1 MTNRPHPFVLQVAYD
16 QDELLGAR
24 WWHEGLQLAPI
35 DLADSSLGTDASRR
49 AALKVLAGLG
59 VGVVFA
65 GVAFRG
71 CAGNRPTR
79 YQSSTSSSNA
89 SSSPPLAATDAQ
101 RQYGLLYAAD
111 GAAFAWTDTVPND
124 ANGDPMVRDSLQQ
137 LAAELQPKIARWQPF
152 YVPTLASSLLAPDAT
167 ELRAKI
173 PFVNSAAMQS
183 AFVRGQALADVIAFA
198 EAPER
203 WLVVVDLPGPQ
214 SVAFAA
220 GLAKQAT
227 PVCMFGN
234 WPHPRGVVPAH
245 VTLAALLFHRPQL
258 AASPREGQLAAAL
271 VLDRD
276 RLLPYDNASD
286 RFDNRYVVQ
295 LPSATALRGIER
307 VLYVVPGGGAHGSG
321 EQELD
326 DLNETFVAWRSA
338 GITVRVVG
346 AADFQPGADEQ
357 AAAEQSTAKSV
368 AGSSSAPRQYWGGS
382 PGTHWW
388 LLHSLGSRPPVGAP
402 MEAPM
407 RRMIG
412 DGYEPR
418 RRPLGV
424 SGLAGIGRVRRPEDR
439 SGNSGSGGSSGGT
452 IRGSWGRSSGGG
464 SS

>member
-1 MTNRPHPFVLQVAYD
+1 MSSAKPPFVLQVAYD

-24 WWHEGLQLAPI
+24 WWHEGLRLQPLAS
-35 DLADSSLGTDASRR
+35 DSSLGTDASRR

-71 CAGNRPTR
+71 CSRTYSVPA
-79 YQSSTSSSNA
+79 SN
-89 SSSPPLAATDAQ
+89 SPPIAATDAQ

-111 GAAFAWTDTVPND
+111 GASFAWTDTVPTD
-124 ANGDPMVRDSLQQ
+124 ANGDPMDRALLPQ

-152 YVPTLASSLLAPDAT
+152 YLPTLASSLLAPDAT

-173 PFVNSAAMQS
+173 PFVNSPAMQN

-203 WLVVVDLPGPQ
+203 WLVVVDLPGPL

-220 GLAKQAT
+220 GLAKRAT

-245 VTLAALLFHRPQL
+245 VTLAALLFHLPQL
-258 AASPREGQLAAAL
+258 AASPREGALAAAF

-276 RLLPYDNASD
+276 RLHPYDNAAD
-286 RFDNRYVVQ
+286 RFDNRYVVS

-307 VLYVVPGGGAHGSG
+307 VLYVVPGGGQANA

-338 GITVRVVG
+338 GIIVRVVG
-346 AADFQPGADEQ
+346 AADFQPGNEPAGNND
-357 AAAEQSTAKSV
+357 AATAQPL
-368 AGSSSAPRQYWGGS
+368 AGSSQTQRHYWGGS
-382 PGTHWW
+382 PATHWW
-388 LLHSLGSRPPVGAP
+388 WLHSLGSRPPAGAP
-402 MEAPM
+402 MTAPV
-407 RRMIG
+407 RRMSG

-418 RRPLGV
+418 RRPIAS
-424 SGLAGIGRVRRPEDR
+424 SGIAGIGRVQSPEQRAGSR
-439 SGNSGSGGSSGGT
+439 SSSS
-452 IRGSWGRSSGGG
+452 GSWGRSSSGG

>member
-24 WWHEGLQLAPI
+24 WWHEGLQLSPV
-35 DLADSSLGTDASRR
+35 DLADSTPGTDASRR

-65 GVAFRG
+65 GIAFRG
-71 CAGNRPTR
+71 C
-79 YQSSTSSSNA
+79 SSGQRVPA
-89 SSSPPLAATDAQ
+89 SSSPPIAATDAQ

-111 GAAFAWTDTVPND
+111 GASFAWTDAVPND
-124 ANGDPMVRDSLQQ
+124 ANGDPMVRDSLQL

-152 YVPTLASSLLAPDAT
+152 YLPTLASSLLAGDAT
-167 ELRAKI
+167 ELRAKV
-173 PFVNSAAMQS
+173 PFVSSSAMQN

-198 EAPER
+198 EAPSS

-245 VTLAALLFHRPQL
+245 MTLAALLFHRPQL
-258 AASPREGQLAAAL
+258 AASPREGELAAAF

-276 RLLPYDNASD
+276 RLHPYDNASD

-295 LPSATALRGIER
+295 LPSAAALRGIER
-307 VLYVVPGGGAHGSG
+307 VLYVVPGGGAASGG

-346 AADFQPGADEQ
+346 AADFQPGNEPAGKGD
-357 AAAEQSTAKSV
+357 AAPAQPLAGSGQST
-368 AGSSSAPRQYWGGS
+368 RHYWGGS
-382 PGTHWW
+382 PATHWW

-402 MEAPM
+402 MQPPTQ
-407 RRMIG
+407 RMIG

-418 RRPLGV
+418 RRPLGT
-424 SGLAGIGRVRRPEDR
+424 SGFAGVGRVPRPEDR
-439 SGNSGSGGSSGGT
+439 GSSRSSTSG
-452 IRGSWGRSSGGG
+452 GSWGRSSSGG

>member
-1 MTNRPHPFVLQVAYD
+1 MTNRPHPFVLRVAYD

-24 WWHEGLQLAPI
+24 WWHEGLQLSPV
-35 DLADSSLGTDASRR
+35 DLADSTPGTDASRR

-71 CAGNRPTR
+71 CSGNRPTR
-79 YQSSTSSSNA
+79 YQASTDTP
-89 SSSPPLAATDAQ
+89 SSPPLAATDAQ

-111 GAAFAWTDTVPND
+111 GASFAWTDTVPND
-124 ANGDPMVRDSLQQ
+124 ANGDPMVRESLSQ

-152 YVPTLASSLLAPDAT
+152 YLPTLASSLLAPDAT

-173 PFVNSAAMQS
+173 PFVNSAAMQN

-198 EAPER
+198 ESPSS
-203 WLVVVDLPGPQ
+203 WLVVVDLPGPL

-245 VTLAALLFHRPQL
+245 MTLAALLFHRPQL
-258 AASPREGQLAAAL
+258 AASPREGQLAAAF
-271 VLDRD
+271 VLDRN
-276 RLLPYDNASD
+276 RLLAYVNDSD

-295 LPSATALRGIER
+295 LPSATSLRGIER
-307 VLYVVPGGGAHGSG
+307 VLYVVPGGGQASA

-346 AADFQPGADEQ
+346 AADFQPGDEPASKGD
-357 AAAEQSTAKSV
+357 AATAQPL
-368 AGSSSAPRQYWGGS
+368 AGNSQTPRHYWGGS
-382 PGTHWW
+382 PATHWW

-402 MEAPM
+402 MQAPTQ
-407 RRMIG
+407 RMIG

-418 RRPLGV
+418 RRPLGA
-424 SGLAGIGRVRRPEDR
+424 SGLAGVGRVQRPQSR
-439 SGNSGSGGSSGGT
+439 SQSSGSSSPRSSTSG
-452 IRGSWGRSSGGG
+452 GSWGRSSGGG

>member
-1 MTNRPHPFVLQVAYD
+1 MSDRTHPFVLQVAYD

-24 WWHEGLQLAPI
+24 WWHEGLQLQPV

-71 CAGNRPTR
+71 C
-79 YQSSTSSSNA
+79 SSVQHVPA
-89 SSSPPLAATDAQ
+89 SSAPPLAATDAQ

-111 GAAFAWTDTVPND
+111 GASFVWTDTVPND
-124 ANGDPMVRDSLQQ
+124 ANGDPMDRSSLQL

-152 YVPTLASSLLAPDAT
+152 YLPTLASSLLAPDAN

-173 PFVNSAAMQS
+173 PFVNSAAMQN

-203 WLVVVDLPGPQ
+203 WLVVVDLPGPL

-227 PVCMFGN
+227 PVCIFGN
-234 WPHPRGVVPAH
+234 WPHPLGVVPSH
-245 VTLAALLFHRPQL
+245 MTLAALLFHRPQL
-258 AASPREGQLAAAL
+258 AASPREGPLAAAF

-276 RLLPYDNASD
+276 RLNSYDNWAD

-295 LPSATALRGIER
+295 LPWATALQGIER
-307 VLYVVPGGGAHGSG
+307 VLYVAPGGGQEEG
-321 EQELD
+321 ERELD
-326 DLNETFVAWRSA
+326 DLNATFVTWRSA

-346 AADFQPGADEQ
+346 AADFQPDDEPADKG
-357 AAAEQSTAKSV
+357 AAATAQPVS
-368 AGSSSAPRQYWGGS
+368 GSSQAPRQYWGGS
-382 PGTHWW
+382 PRTHWW
-388 LLHSLGSRPPVGAP
+388 WLHSLGSRPPRNAP
-402 MEAPM
+402 MQAPTQ
-407 RRMIG
+407 RMIG

-418 RRPLGV
+418 LR
-424 SGLAGIGRVRRPEDR
+424 SIGRGRLDGVGRVPRPEDR
-439 SGNSGSGGSSGGT
+439 GSSRGSTSG
-452 IRGSWGRSSGGG
+452 GSWGRSSGGG

>member
-24 WWHEGLQLAPI
+24 WWHEGLQIQPV

-71 CAGNRPTR
+71 CSSHRPS
-79 YQSSTSSSNA
+79 YEASTST

-101 RQYGLLYAAD
+101 RQYGLLYAAG
-111 GAAFAWTDTVPND
+111 GASFAWTDTVPND
-124 ANGDPMVRDSLQQ
+124 ANGDPMVRDSLLL

-152 YVPTLASSLLAPDAT
+152 YVPTLASSLQAPDAT

-173 PFVNSAAMQS
+173 PFVNSAAMQN
-183 AFVRGQALADVIAFA
+183 AFVRGQALADVIAYA
-198 EAPER
+198 EAPAK

-234 WPHPRGVVPAH
+234 WPHPRGVVPSH
-245 VTLAALLFHRPQL
+245 MTLAALLFHRPQL
-258 AASPREGQLAAAL
+258 AASPREGELAAAL

-276 RLLPYDNASD
+276 RLHPYDNASD

-307 VLYVVPGGGAHGSG
+307 VLYVVPGGGQTIA

-326 DLNETFVAWRSA
+326 DLNETFVGWRSA

-346 AADFQPGADEQ
+346 AADFQPGNDPSGKGDAT
-357 AAAEQSTAKSV
+357 TAKPL
-368 AGSSSAPRQYWGGS
+368 AGSTQTQRHYWGGS
-382 PGTHWW
+382 PATHWW

-402 MEAPM
+402 MQAPTQ
-407 RRMIG
+407 RMVG

-418 RRPLGV
+418 RRPLGS
-424 SGLAGIGRVRRPEDR
+424 SGLAGVGRVPRPVDR
-439 SGNSGSGGSSGGT
+439 SNPRSSTSG
-452 IRGSWGRSSGGG
+452 GSWGRSSGGG

>member
-24 WWHEGLQLAPI
+24 WWHEGLQIQPV

-65 GVAFRG
+65 SVAFRG
-71 CAGNRPTR
+71 CSSHRPS
-79 YQSSTSSSNA
+79 YQASTSTN
-89 SSSPPLAATDAQ
+89 SSPPLAATDAQ

-111 GAAFAWTDTVPND
+111 GASFAWTDTVPND
-124 ANGDPMVRDSLQQ
+124 ANGDPMVRDSLQL

-152 YVPTLASSLLAPDAT
+152 YVPTLASSLQAADAN

-173 PFVNSAAMQS
+173 PFVNSAAMQG

-198 EAPER
+198 EAPAT
-203 WLVVVDLPGPQ
+203 WLVVVDLPGPL

-234 WPHPRGVVPAH
+234 WPHPRGVVPSH
-245 VTLAALLFHRPQL
+245 MTLAALLYHRPQL
-258 AASPREGQLAAAL
+258 AASPREGELAAAL

-276 RLLPYDNASD
+276 RLHPYDNASD

-295 LPSATALRGIER
+295 LPSASALRGIER

-346 AADFQPGADEQ
+346 AADFLPGADEQ
-357 AAAEQSTAKSV
+357 AAAEQAAAQPV
-368 AGSSSAPRQYWGGS
+368 AGSSSAPRHYWGGS

-388 LLHSLGSRPPVGAP
+388 WLHSLGSRPPVGAP

-407 RRMIG
+407 RRMVG

-418 RRPLGV
+418 RRPLGA

-439 SGNSGSGGSSGGT
+439 SSSGSGGSGGST
-452 IRGSWGRSSGGG
+452 RGGSWGRSSGGG

>member
-24 WWHEGLQLAPI
+24 WWHEGLQLAPV
-35 DLADSSLGTDASRR
+35 DLADSPLGTDASRR

-89 SSSPPLAATDAQ
+89 SNSPPLAATDAQ

-124 ANGDPMVRDSLQQ
+124 ANGDPMDRSSLQL
-137 LAAELQPKIARWQPF
+137 LATELQPKIARWQPF
-152 YVPTLASSLLAPDAT
+152 YVPTLAISLQAPDAT

-183 AFVRGQALADVIAFA
+183 AFVRGQALADVIAYA
-198 EAPER
+198 EAPAK

-234 WPHPRGVVPAH
+234 WPHPRGVVPSH
-245 VTLAALLFHRPQL
+245 MTLAALLFHRPQL
-258 AASPREGQLAAAL
+258 AASPREGELAAAL

-276 RLLPYDNASD
+276 RLHPYDNASD

-295 LPSATALRGIER
+295 LPSATALQGIER
-307 VLYVVPGGGAHGSG
+307 VLYVVPGGGQASA

-338 GITVRVVG
+338 GVPVRVVG
-346 AADFQPGADEQ
+346 AADFQPGDEPLGKGD
-357 AAAEQSTAKSV
+357 ATTAQPL
-368 AGSSSAPRQYWGGS
+368 AGSSQTQRHYWGGS
-382 PGTHWW
+382 PATHWW

-402 MEAPM
+402 MQAPTQ
-407 RRMIG
+407 RMVG

-418 RRPLGV
+418 RRPLGA

-439 SGNSGSGGSSGGT
+439 RSSGGSGGSGGS
-452 IRGSWGRSSGGG
+452 IRGGSWGRSSGGG